1 MRRRRA
7 LRRFGAKI
15 VGGEVAISRQCPHAA
30 LLPSGLVGRTS
41 DVMSRLAVLTPI
53 IDFVFPPRCPLCGV
67 PIAEHGGLCLA
78 CWGKLAVP
86 SGTCCS
92 LCQRPLGEG
101 YDPAAELVCAPC
113 MAEPPRHAGIAA
125 ATLYND
131 TSRALVLALK
141 HGRRVGLAPMMARMI
156 APRLPVLE
164 GEWLVVPV
172 PLHRWRILKRGY
184 NQSALLGRE
193 LARAIGQRLV
203 VDGLVRPKA
212 TPSLG
217 GLNRKARARMLSGA
231 IAPHPRKAALL
242 RGAKIVLVDD
252 VMTSGATTNAC
263 IIALRK
269 AGVAQVRIAC
279 FARVLDEALDS
290 VRNPQ
295 EPGI

>member
-1 MRRRRA
+1 MTR
-7 LRRFGAKI
+7 L
-15 VGGEVAISRQCPHAA
+15 AA
-30 LLPSGLVGRTS
+30 LMPV
-41 DVMSRLAVLTPI
+41 
-53 IDFVFPPRCPLCGV
+53 IDFVFPPRCPLCGMPV
-67 PIAEHGGLCLA
+67 AEHGGLCLE

-86 SGTCCS
+86 TGTCCS

-101 YDPAAELVCAPC
+101 LDAASDLVCAPC

-141 HGRRVGLAPMMARMI
+141 HGRRIGLAPMMARMM
-156 APRLPVLE
+156 APRLPMLA
-164 GEWLVVPV
+164 GEWLLVPV
-172 PLHRWRILKRGY
+172 PLHRWRIWKRGY
-184 NQSALLGRE
+184 NQSALLAGE
-193 LARAIGQRLV
+193 LAKATGQRLL
-203 VDGLVRPKA
+203 VDGLVRTKA

-217 GLNRKARARMLSGA
+217 GLNRKARARTLSGA
-231 IAPHPRKAALL
+231 IAPNPGRLGALK
-242 RGAKIVLVDD
+242 GANVWLVDD

-290 VRNPQ
+290 IRKPQ
-295 EPGI
+295 DIKA

>member
-1 MRRRRA
+1 
-7 LRRFGAKI
+7 
-15 VGGEVAISRQCPHAA
+15 
-30 LLPSGLVGRTS
+30 
-41 DVMSRLAVLTPI
+41 MSRLAALTPL

-67 PIAEHGGLCLA
+67 PVARHGGLCLD

-86 SGTCCS
+86 TGACCS

-101 YDPAAELVCAPC
+101 FDAAAEMVCAPC
-113 MAEPPRHAGIAA
+113 MAEPPRHSGIFA

-141 HGRRVGLAPMMARMI
+141 HGRRIGLAPMMARMI
-156 APRLPVLE
+156 APRLPLLE
-164 GEWLVVPV
+164 GQWLVVPV

-184 NQSALLGRE
+184 NQSALLAGE
-193 LARAIGQRLV
+193 LARSIGQRLV
-203 VDGLVRPKA
+203 VDGLVRPKS

-217 GLNRKARARMLSGA
+217 GLNRKARARTLAGA
-231 IAPHPRKAALL
+231 IAPHRRRATLL
-242 RGAKIVLVDD
+242 KNAKVLLVDD
-252 VMTSGATTNAC
+252 VMTSGATTSAC
-263 IIALRK
+263 IVALRK

-295 EPGI
+295 DPTG